1 MATDQSVLHFPVN
14 ALINKSLHIF
24 EKFGDGYEIQG
35 NQNNGL
41 SNKIKVICTD
51 DKIIDFAECKLHFD
65 ETNNPY
71 YQITIGIITA
81 NFSGLF
87 VTLLRSLWMNV

>member
-35 NQNNGL
+35 T
-41 SNKIKVICTD
+41 KITV
-51 DKIIDFAECKLHFD
+51 
-65 ETNNPY
+65 
-71 YQITIGIITA
+71 
-81 NFSGLF
+81 
-87 VTLLRSLWMNV
+87 